1 MHAVDNILT
10 GERNLF
16 ARQDTPGGR
25 IAPFLLEVIFA
36 VADHL
41 IVLPGRGA
49 TGRRAKTPRAFV
61 AVFSARAII
70 PRSPLLVG
78 YGFIVFMTRH
88 VNGCI
93 RIVGV
98 RALSHI
104 AGSGDKRRVRLVRI
118 EDDIAA
124 AAYPRMIG
132 AKLGKGT
139 RTPGT
144 GSDVLWREDKV

>member
-1 MHAVDNILT
+1 MILT
-10 GERNLF
+10 GEQGLF

-25 IAPFLLEVIFA
+25 VTPFLLEIIFA
-36 VADHL
+36 IADHL
-41 IVLPGRGA
+41 IVLPGWRA
-49 TGRRAKTPRAFV
+49 AKHRAKTPRALV
-61 AVFSARAII
+61 AVFSARPIV

-104 AGSGDKRRVRLVRI
+104 AGGGDKRRVRLVRI
-118 EDDIAA
+118 KDGIATA
-124 AAYPRMIG
+124 ANPRMIG
-132 AKLGKGT
+132 AKLRKGT
-139 RTPGT
+139 
-144 GSDVLWREDKV
+144 